1 MRDDRTPLCWHEIVR
16 PGAVLW
22 LAAEG
27 ANEVDARIR
36 AAAAARFD
44 GEPPAALPFARQAFD
59 VPRLTAPEAK
69 AELIELARSFKAG
82 LVERFPGVDLVMI
95 VIDTLGSAAGFLDG
109 NNSAEAQRVMDMLR
123 QVNVETDALVL
134 VVDHFGKVAETGVMG
149 ASAKAQSAEA
159 VLAILADK
167 EIDGTIRNR
176 RMAVHKLRGGA
187 SGATIP
193 FSLRQ
198 VAVGAFAGTTYVV
211 EWSEA
216 TPVDSAPQK
225 AVKPAWSGNARVLKN
240 AVERALIEHGK
251 PLWPFGDDGV
261 EVKATSAETVRTE
274 FYASYAAENA
284 EAKRKAF
291 NRLLDAALAKQL
303 LGSRFTHGADH
314 LWIVKDDLDSREER
328 TGHRDSQRDTGTM
341 PFRHF
346 VPFVPGL
353 AGLSRDICP
362 VCPDCPAVEK
372 ERYSMDRAPLVW
384 FVLVLAALG
393 LGTGLKAA
401 RLWLQASK
409 VPNVPLWAT
418 IAGLIEP
425 ADPAAAIG
433 SEIAG
438 LLKTGSEAAALNAAA
453 AKWTAASVVLNGAS
467 AVLGAVLN
475 FL

>member
-1 MRDDRTPLCWHEIVR
+1 MDDTAIYTTRRWTPPPDDLPVDRFDDAIQARPAPALIWYGEHFPEPPPMLVQDVVPQGQVAIVAGVFSSGKTFVVNDLAACVMTGHPFAGHEIVR

-36 AAAAARFD
+36 AAAAARAD
-44 GEPPAALPFARQAFD
+44 GEAPEALPFARQAFD
-59 VPRLTAPEAK
+59 VPRLTSPEAK

-123 QVNVETDALVL
+123 QVNVETGALLL

-167 EIDGTIRNR
+167 EIDGSIRNR

-187 SGATIP
+187 SGATTP

-198 VAVGAFAGTTYVV
+198 VPVGAFAGTTCVV
-211 EWSEA
+211 DWSQA
-216 TPVDSAPQK
+216 VPADDVPQK
-225 AVKPAWSGNARVLKN
+225 AAKPAWSGNARVLKN
-240 AVERALIEHGK
+240 AVERALIEHGR
-251 PLWPFGDDGV
+251 PLRPFGDEGV
-261 EVKATSAETVRTE
+261 EVKATTADTVRTE

-284 EAKRKAF
+284 DAKRKAF

-314 LWIVKDDLDSREER
+314 LWIVKDDLDSREGQ
-328 TGHRDSQRDTGTM
+328 TGPPGQPAGHRDN
-341 PFRHF
+341 
-346 VPFVPGL
+346 
-353 AGLSRDICP
+353 
-362 VCPDCPAVEK
+362 
-372 ERYSMDRAPLVW
+372 
-384 FVLVLAALG
+384 AL
-393 LGTGLKAA
+393 
-401 RLWLQASK
+401 
-409 VPNVPLWAT
+409 
-418 IAGLIEP
+418 
-425 ADPAAAIG
+425 
-433 SEIAG
+433 
-438 LLKTGSEAAALNAAA
+438 
-453 AKWTAASVVLNGAS
+453 
-467 AVLGAVLN
+467 
-475 FL
+475 